1 MNLLIIVPTEIHGV
15 LYHRLIIPFNNIRG
29 IKVTQVNN
37 LDNLVDDILIKFD
50 VVHFSRTE
58 GLYDTGMQIARL
70 KRLKIPYVIDIDD
83 YWELPNSHTLKELYD
98 THNAPAIIKE
108 LIKEA
113 KLVTTTHE
121 MFADIIRKV
130 NPNVVVL
137 ANAIDDFQPQFKPSL
152 NVGSKIRFGWIGAIH
167 HFEDLQ
173 IIKPCLSKLNDVNCE
188 IVLGGYRDNILHN
201 LFEDWFSNYGTNP
214 NYKRLDATDVFN
226 YAYMYDQIDV
236 ALIPLKKNKFNSCKS
251 NLKVIEAGFK
261 KKAIIVSKVNP
272 YLIDCNKN
280 NSIKCSN
287 SNDFYKAIVKLSKNP
302 NMVIDLAEQL
312 YLDVQK
318 YSIVE
323 INKLRLKAFE
333 NI

>member
-1 MNLLIIVPTEIHGV
+1 MKLLIIVPTELNGV
-15 LYHRLIIPFNNIRG
+15 LYHRLLIPFNNIKG
-29 IKVTQVNN
+29 IEVTQVNN
-37 LDNLVDDILIKFD
+37 LDNLEDIVLTKFD

-58 GLYDTGMQIARL
+58 GLFDTSMQIARL
-70 KRLKIPYVIDIDD
+70 KRLNIPYVIDIDD
-83 YWELPNSHTLKELYD
+83 YWELPHSHSLKGIYD
-98 THNAPAIIKE
+98 KYDAPAIIKE
-108 LIKEA
+108 LIKGA
-113 KLVTTTHE
+113 KLVTTTHD

-130 NPNVVVL
+130 NPNVAAL
-137 ANAIDDFQPQFKPSL
+137 PNAIDDYQPQFKPSL
-152 NVGSKIRFGWIGAIH
+152 NVSDKVRFGWIGAIH

-173 IIKPCLSKLNDVNCE
+173 MIKPCLSKLNNVNCE
-188 IVLGGYRDNILHN
+188 IVLGGFRDNLHFN

-226 YAYMYDQIDV
+226 YAFMYDKIDV
-236 ALIPLKKNKFNSCKS
+236 ALIPLKDNKFNSCKS

-272 YLIDCNKN
+272 YLVDCNKK
-280 NSIKCSN
+280 NSIQCDN
-287 SNDFYKAIVKLSKNP
+287 SQDFYKAIVKLSKNP

-323 INKLRLKAFE
+323 VNKKRLEVF
-333 NI
+333 NGL